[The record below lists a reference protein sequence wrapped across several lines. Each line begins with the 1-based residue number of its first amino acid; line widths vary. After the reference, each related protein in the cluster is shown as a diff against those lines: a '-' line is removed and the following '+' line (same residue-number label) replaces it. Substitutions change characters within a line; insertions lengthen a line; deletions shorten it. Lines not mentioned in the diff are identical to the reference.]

1 MDWLLVVLLAV
12 QRPDGSE
19 QTVTRR
25 EAVRSELACHTA
37 ILRHLDTRGQRVVE
51 AECVDRRGA
60 RSTRTGAAGA
70 AAPVRVAGDAD
81 GLATTR

>member
-12 QRPDGSE
+12 QRPDGTE
-19 QTVTRR
+19 QTVSRR

-51 AECVDRRGA
+51 AECIDRRGGRGERA
-60 RSTRTGAAGA
+60 ATG
-70 AAPVRVAGDAD
+70 VRVAADAD
-81 GLATTR
+81 ATARPR